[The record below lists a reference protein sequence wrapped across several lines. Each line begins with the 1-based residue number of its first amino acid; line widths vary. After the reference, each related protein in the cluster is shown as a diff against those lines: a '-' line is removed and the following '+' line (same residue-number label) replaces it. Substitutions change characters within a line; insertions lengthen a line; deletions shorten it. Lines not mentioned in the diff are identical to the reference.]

1 LQFGEIMVDELFPF
15 IEGEL
20 NELNTAAENDNLRQ
34 GLIVLIGTL
43 AQYLKSDEAK
53 VRKIVALLIAALSTP
68 SQQV

>member
-1 LQFGEIMVDELFPF
+1 MMVDELFPF

-20 NELNTAAENDNLRQ
+20 NKLNTAAENDNLRQ
-34 GLIVLIGTL
+34 GLIGTL

-68 SQQV
+68 SQQVLI